1 MSENR
6 IPTWIQPSGAKPS
19 IMVNNTLAQN
29 PVPFIPK
36 TGNSLG
42 WYACGP
48 TVYDS
53 AHLGHA
59 RAYVTFDIIRRILS
73 DFFGFD
79 IFFVMNIT
87 DLDDKIILKARR
99 NYLLEQYGNEVKD
112 VSRVI
117 QDGKTSFELIIQ
129 DGINKIDDLKSK
141 VGAASKR
148 YLADLEEQ
156 LEQAKLKLE
165 VSQNEFAQFNAAIT
179 ATPDNLEAIY
189 NTAKPALVVW
199 LDKEKGHSV
208 VDQSIYKKLTQKYE
222 AEFFEDLTNLGVRD
236 VDALTRVTEYIQ
248 PIIDFVVQII
258 DNGYAYPSGGSV
270 YFDTHAFMTKKD
282 ESGELKNFYA
292 KLKPTA
298 VGNLELVAE
307 GEGSLGATGEKRH
320 SNDFALWKASKPGE
334 PQWESPWGLGRPG
347 WHIECSAMATD
358 LLGTQFDIHTGG
370 DDLKFPHHDN
380 EIAQSEAYSGIYQWV
395 NYFFHAGRL
404 NIAGLKMSKSLKNFI
419 TIRQVLEQATP
430 RQVRL
435 LFLSQNWD
443 STMNFDDESLKAA
456 TSVERT
462 FKSFFQ
468 NIEVLN
474 RKYKNNTA
482 HVSQYWSPE
491 DRHLQEFFA
500 PQQAHIFAALSNN
513 FNTPQTMLI
522 LQEIV
527 SEVNKYLAKLES
539 TRAQPKM
546 LLLNRIAQ
554 AVNRYLK
561 VFGVIGDNHAQ
572 FLDLY
577 SEGAEGATGND
588 STAKVI
594 DVFSSFRDRVRQQA
608 KTADDGAQ
616 LKSSIMTLCDVLRDD
631 ELIEVGIKLEDRA
644 DGAAVW
650 KLDDPVE
657 LRKQR
662 QEKINIQKTKEK
674 SKLEN
679 KIKELVR
686 IGGKY
691 KLAFSTQ
698 SLLAKYSKFTTDGTP
713 IVKIDGSDVND
724 EEKAA
729 FSALVEQNRSLYQLG
744 VDSLFSKYSTFV
756 EQVPTIDQEGV
767 EVSKSKSSAEKKQ
780 LVARKKDY
788 DDLITKATAQDISA
802 IEFIQ
807 LIDGD
812 IVVTQNAIDQL

>member
-1 MSENR
+1 
-6 IPTWIQPSGAKPS
+6 
-19 IMVNNTLAQN
+19 
-29 PVPFIPK
+29 
-36 TGNSLG
+36 
-42 WYACGP
+42 
-48 TVYDS
+48 
-53 AHLGHA
+53 
-59 RAYVTFDIIRRILS
+59 
-73 DFFGFD
+73 
-79 IFFVMNIT
+79 
-87 DLDDKIILKARR
+87 
-99 NYLLEQYGNEVKD
+99 
-112 VSRVI
+112 
-117 QDGKTSFELIIQ
+117 
-129 DGINKIDDLKSK
+129 
-141 VGAASKR
+141 
-148 YLADLEEQ
+148 
-156 LEQAKLKLE
+156 
-165 VSQNEFAQFNAAIT
+165 
-179 ATPDNLEAIY
+179 
-189 NTAKPALVVW
+189 
-199 LDKEKGHSV
+199 
-208 VDQSIYKKLTQKYE
+208 
-222 AEFFEDLTNLGVRD
+222 
-236 VDALTRVTEYIQ
+236 
-248 PIIDFVVQII
+248 
-258 DNGYAYPSGGSV
+258 
-270 YFDTHAFMTKKD
+270 
-282 ESGELKNFYA
+282 
-292 KLKPTA
+292 
-298 VGNLELVAE
+298 
-307 GEGSLGATGEKRH
+307 
-320 SNDFALWKASKPGE
+320 
-334 PQWESPWGLGRPG
+334 
-347 WHIECSAMATD
+347 
-358 LLGTQFDIHTGG
+358 
-370 DDLKFPHHDN
+370 
-380 EIAQSEAYSGIYQWV
+380 
-395 NYFFHAGRL
+395 
-404 NIAGLKMSKSLKNFI
+404 MSKSLKNFI

-698 SLLAKYSKFTTDGTP
+698 SLLGKYSKFTTDGTP